1 MSTHTIN
8 NRKTMFNLLGLSMSW
23 KNSTIASQRHR
34 SCVWWF
40 ISLRFKLQMVSKA
53 ARDETSEFACHS
65 GNGQV
70 ENENRQS
77 VAAFFSFDM
86 FLEKAQKGRYFR
98 RICVV

>member
-1 MSTHTIN
+1 
-8 NRKTMFNLLGLSMSW
+8 
-23 KNSTIASQRHR
+23 
-34 SCVWWF
+34 
-40 ISLRFKLQMVSKA
+40 MVSKA